1 MQLSELAWR
10 TPLVHVQAPFR
21 GTIRPGT
28 VAAARAG
35 QHHDVGRRE
44 WAVAARGNKGLK
56 MAVRGAAH
64 SEEVT
69 TPCATDV
76 CERRPHPD
84 MSRFIEA
91 AVPSAPDEISCAALL
106 AGLVHELRTPVTAL
120 ATGSELLLDDLDRL
134 QRDDVHRIVQTM
146 HRGAIWLQGLIEN
159 LLYAATLA
167 EGALRIYP
175 RPLDL
180 AELVRDVVP
189 VVGPLVRQRSQKLRI
204 VDRIDGSPVMAD
216 SRRIGQ
222 VLINLI
228 ANASKY
234 SGPGTSIDVTLSRRG
249 ERTRLSV
256 ADRGP
261 GLPPGDVMALFAPY
275 TRGVAAGQAGID
287 GSGLGL
293 AIVKSIVDLHGGDV
307 GAVRRRGGG
316 AVFWVELPSAIAE
329 EVDHA
334 APRPRARERLA

>member
-1 MQLSELAWR
+1 M
-10 TPLVHVQAPFR
+10 T
-21 GTIRPGT
+21 
-28 VAAARAG
+28 AAAASGGVAVGDKGLRM
-35 QHHDVGRRE
+35 VGRS
-44 WAVAARGNKGLK
+44 AAQSDET
-56 MAVRGAAH
+56 MTA
-64 SEEVT
+64 
-69 TPCATDV
+69 CATRV
-76 CERRPHPD
+76 REPRARPD

-91 AVPSAPDEISCAALL
+91 AVPAPTESISCAALL

-120 ATGSELLLDDLDRL
+120 ATGSELLLDDLDEL

-146 HRGAIWLQGLIEN
+146 HRGAVWLQGLIEN

-189 VVGPLVRQRSQKLRI
+189 VVGPLVRQRSQRLRI
-204 VDRIDGSPVMAD
+204 VDRIGGVRVSAD

-234 SGPGTSIDVTLSRRG
+234 SGPGTSIDVTLSRRA
-249 ERTRLSV
+249 ERIRLSV
-256 ADRGP
+256 SDRGP
-261 GLPPGDVMALFAPY
+261 GLPSGEVDALFAPY
-275 TRGVAAGQAGID
+275 TRAVSAGQAGID

-293 AIVKSIVDLHGGDV
+293 AIVKSIVELHGGDV
-307 GAVRRRGGG
+307 GATRRRGGG
-316 AVFWVELPSAIAE
+316 AVFWVELPNAVAE
-329 EVDHA
+329 ESDHA
-334 APRPRARERLA
+334 APRARSRERLA

>member
-1 MQLSELAWR
+1 VATRADEHQNVCRRASFVGAAGDEGLNMVVR
-10 TPLVHVQAPFR
+10 
-21 GTIRPGT
+21 
-28 VAAARAG
+28 VAA
-35 QHHDVGRRE
+35 Q
-44 WAVAARGNKGLK
+44 
-56 MAVRGAAH
+56 

-69 TPCATDV
+69 SACATDV
-76 CERRPHPD
+76 CERHPQPD

-91 AVPSAPDEISCAALL
+91 ATPSAPEEISCAALL

-134 QRDDVHRIVQTM
+134 QRDDLQRIVQTM

-175 RPLDL
+175 RPINL
-180 AELVRDVVP
+180 AELVRDIVP

-204 VDRIDGSPVMAD
+204 VDRVDGALALAD

-261 GLPPGDVMALFAPY
+261 GLPAGNVKALFAPY
-275 TRGVAAGQAGID
+275 TRGVAAGHAGID

-293 AIVKSIVDLHGGDV
+293 AIVKSIIDLHGGAV
-307 GAVRRRGGG
+307 GAARRRGGG
-316 AVFWVELPSAIAE
+316 AVFWVELPSAIAKA
-329 EVDHA
+329 VDHA
-334 APRPRARERLA
+334 APRVRARERLA